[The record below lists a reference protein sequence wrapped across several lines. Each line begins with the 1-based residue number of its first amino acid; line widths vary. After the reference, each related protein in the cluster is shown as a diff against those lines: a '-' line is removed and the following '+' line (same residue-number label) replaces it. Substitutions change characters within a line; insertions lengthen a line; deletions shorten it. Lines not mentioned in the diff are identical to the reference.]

1 MENIFETISKNRN
14 DPSNI
19 DVAVQNVN
27 AKIANENEKVNAV
40 VWQDASFTNIEIERV
55 KKLDSSSPLF
65 GMPILIKELDASL
78 KGTPNSWGNKILK
91 EQGYKDTFTSNSIR
105 LLQEAGA
112 VIVGKTNNCEL
123 GLDVI
128 TDSSAHGSTKNPH
141 ELSQNAGGS
150 SGGSAAAVA
159 TGMVRV
165 ATGGDGGGSIRI
177 PAAIC
182 GVWGY
187 KPSRGRISYGPI
199 IGQAW
204 AGLVSKGL
212 IGASIKEIALV
223 ADVMTKPQPGDPYNA
238 HPLHT
243 DFVKTIEND
252 LPKLKIGIRTNSFGN
267 SCEVNQTFIE
277 ATNALADYLS
287 NEGHEVS
294 SSSPASY
301 NEGWIL
307 ENFSEIIAIN
317 TAVDFEEMV
326 KRSKGQLK
334 IKDCDGTAQYFYG
347 MSKNISPTQYVN
359 ACYNMEFFTYKTAPF
374 FEDFDILITPTIS
387 DFGPKDDH
395 AGLNGAP
402 NYNPY
407 TYAGFTAPI
416 NFIGGCAISVPISLP
431 GQTLP
436 LAVQIASKRDNDEL
450 ILQIAHYLECNYSNI
465 YSIS

>member
-1 MENIFETISKNRN
+1 MESIFETIEKNRDDN
-14 DPSNI
+14 SNI
-19 DVAVQNVN
+19 EVAVQNVN
-27 AKIANENEKVNAV
+27 EKIAIENEKVNAV
-40 VWQDASFTNIEIERV
+40 VWQDSQFTENEIEIV
-55 KKLDSSSPLF
+55 KKLDSNSPLF
-65 GMPILIKELDASL
+65 GLPILIKELDASL

-91 EQGYKDTFTSNSIR
+91 EQRYKDKFTANSIR
-105 LLQEAGA
+105 VLQEAGA
-112 VIVGKTNNCEL
+112 VIVGKTNNCEM

-141 ELSQNAGGS
+141 DTTRNAGGS

-212 IGASIKEIALV
+212 IGASVKEIALV

-243 DFVKTIEND
+243 DFVKTIENE
-252 LPKLKIGIRTNSFGN
+252 LPKLKVGIRTNSFGN
-267 SCEVNQTFIE
+267 SCEVNQAFID
-277 ATNALADYLS
+277 ATNELANFLTDQ
-287 NEGHEVS
+287 GHAVS
-294 SSSPASY
+294 TSSPTSY
-301 NEGWIL
+301 NEPWIL
-307 ENFSEIIAIN
+307 ENFNEIIAVN

-334 IKDCDGTAQYFYG
+334 IEDCNGTAQYFYD
-347 MSKNISPTQYVN
+347 MSKSVSSSAYVN
-359 ACYNMEFFTYKTAPF
+359 ACYNMEYFTYQTAPF
-374 FEDFDILITPTIS
+374 FEDYDVLITPTIS
-387 DFGPKDDH
+387 DFGPMDDH

-416 NFIGGCAISVPISLP
+416 NFIGGCAISVPISLA

-436 LAVQIASKRDNDEL
+436 LGVQIASKRDNDDL
-450 ILQIAHYLECNYSNI
+450 IMQLANYLECNYSNI